1 MPIFIKLNEKDR
13 ELLFSSLRNKLAVPW
28 DKIYPRFGVSKPMFF
43 HYKMGRKLIPDKIF
57 TEMIRLTKLRIS
69 KVEKV
74 EKEKYVEKAIVLP
87 KFDKKLC
94 EILGILNGDGHL
106 SAINYEISVVGN
118 ALERDYAIYLKK
130 LFEEKFKMFFSL
142 STNESSF
149 KIRTYSKRL
158 VNYLNVEYGLPMGNK
173 MGALRVPSKIYENKN
188 YLIPYLRGLFDTD
201 GCFHVRRKKDPVVEI
216 TSADPRFL
224 KEVKG
229 SLIKIGL
236 HVANGQKRIFI
247 YRKKDVS
254 IFFEKIKPA
263 NSKHLKK
270 YQSYLKLN
278 NAPMV

>member
-1 MPIFIKLNEKDR
+1 MPIFIKLSKRDR
-13 ELLFSSLRNKLAVPW
+13 GLLFSSLRDELAVPW
-28 DKIYPRFGVSKPMFF
+28 DKICQRLGVSKPMFF
-43 HYKMGRKLIPDKIF
+43 HYKMGRKLIPDRIFGEIIKITGF
-57 TEMIRLTKLRIS
+57 KPS

-74 EKEKYVEKAIVLP
+74 EKEKYEEKEIVLP
-87 KFDKKLC
+87 KFDERLC

-118 ALERDYAIYLKK
+118 ALEKDYAAYLKR
-130 LFEEKFKMFFSL
+130 LFEEKFKMSFNL
-142 STNESSF
+142 SANESSF
-149 KIRTYSKRL
+149 KVRTYSKRL
-158 VNYLNVEYGLPMGNK
+158 ANYLNKEYGLPLGNK
-173 MGALRVPSKIYENKN
+173 MMVLRVPPKIYYNKN

-201 GCFHVRRKKDPVVEI
+201 GCFHIRRKKDPVIEI

-224 KEVKG
+224 REVKRG
-229 SLIKIGL
+229 LTKIGL

-254 IFFEKIKPA
+254 IFFEKIQPA